1 MKQETEEQQDFV
13 KDLTKMSDDFDRWYT
28 DVVRKAELADWS
40 GIRGMMVVRAYGWAM
55 WEALMRAFDDMIKES
70 GHENW
75 AFPLLIPREYL
86 MKEAEHV
93 EGFAPE
99 VAWVTK
105 AGGGMEEL
113 EEPLAVRPTSESI
126 IGPLIKR
133 YIQSH
138 RDLPKLT
145 NQWNSVV
152 RWEMRS
158 RLFLRSRE
166 FWWQEGHTFHAT
178 AQEGMDEAH
187 LILGYY
193 RSIAE
198 DWLAVP
204 VLIGRKSPSE
214 TFPGAVYTL
223 TLEGLMRDG
232 LALQMGTSHYFGQNF
247 SRAYDISFSNKDNER
262 ELCYSTSWGISTRMV
277 GAIVMAHG
285 DDSGLIVPPK
295 VAPVQVIVV
304 PIFRDDASRAKVEAF
319 INQWSPELKQ
329 HGIRFRVDWRDE
341 RPGDKYA
348 HWELKGVPIR
358 LNVGARDI
366 DAAQVELVDRLSRER
381 RAVPVSGIAMALVSE
396 LESFQ
401 KRLFERALE
410 YQRAN
415 TVELGTLDEVV
426 SHFPG
431 RGGFAWVHRI
441 PHRLGDVRVEMRPR
455 SLPHLVERDFH
466 RHALAVRPVRG
477 HRVDGVRGACDPG
490 EDWQLVALLAI
501 WIALAV
507 IPLMV

>member
-1 MKQETEEQQDFV
+1 MKEIKDIEEQQDFV
-13 KDLTKMSDDFDRWYT
+13 KEVTKMSVDFDRWYT
-28 DVVRKAELADWS
+28 DVIRKAELADWS
-40 GIRGMMVVRAYGWAM
+40 GVRGMMVVRPYGWAM
-55 WEALMRAFDDMIKES
+55 WENIQRAFDDMIKES

-75 AFPLLIPREYL
+75 AFPLLIPRSYL

-113 EEPLAVRPTSESI
+113 EEPLAVRPTSETI
-126 IGPLIKR
+126 IGALIKR

-166 FWWQEGHTFHAT
+166 FWWQEGHTFHGSSAE
-178 AQEGMDEAH
+178 AMDEAQ

-204 VLIGRKSPSE
+204 VLSGKKSPAE

-223 TLEGLMRDG
+223 TVEGLMRDG

-247 SRAYDISFSNKDNER
+247 ARAYDISFSNRENER
-262 ELCYSTSWGISTRMV
+262 ELCHSTSWGISTRLV
-277 GAIVMAHG
+277 GALVMAHG
-285 DDSGLIVPPK
+285 DDSGLIVPPR
-295 VAPVQVIVV
+295 VAPIQVVVV
-304 PIFRDDASRAKVEAF
+304 PIFRDDQSRAAVERF
-319 INQWSPELKQ
+319 ITSWAPELKAA
-329 HGIRFRVDWRDE
+329 GIRHRVDWRDD

-348 HWELKGVPIR
+348 HWELRGVLIR

-366 DAAQVELVDRLSRER
+366 EKGQVEVVDRLTRQR
-381 RAVPVSGIAMALVSE
+381 DGVAVSGIGVYLRERLEAFQRQLFDRAAKFQRDNTFE
-396 LESFQ
+396 LST
-401 KRLFERALE
+401 LE
-410 YQRAN
+410 DVIA
-415 TVELGTLDEVV
+415 
-426 SHFPG
+426 HFRE
-431 RGGFAWVHRI
+431 RGGFVWTSWCGDPEEEARI
-441 PHRLGDVRVEMRPR
+441 KADAGGVTIRTIEEESDGTGKCFACGKPAQYRV
-455 SLPHLVERDFH
+455 
-466 RHALAVRPVRG
+466 ALAK
-477 HRVDGVRGACDPG
+477 AY
-490 EDWQLVALLAI
+490 
-501 WIALAV
+501 
-507 IPLMV
+507 

>member
-13 KDLTKMSDDFDRWYT
+13 KEVTKMSDDFDRWYT
-28 DVVRKAELADWS
+28 DVIRKAEMADWS
-40 GIRGMMVVRAYGWAM
+40 GVRGMMVVRPYGWSM
-55 WEALMRAFDDMIKES
+55 WEAITRAFDDMIKES

-113 EEPLAVRPTSESI
+113 EEPLAVRPTSETI
-126 IGPLIKR
+126 IGALIRR

-166 FWWQEGHTFHAT
+166 FWWQEGHTFHAY
-178 AQEGMDEAH
+178 AQEAMDEAS

-204 VLIGRKSPSE
+204 VLTGKKSPAE
-214 TFPGAVYTL
+214 TFPGAVHTL
-223 TLEGLMRDG
+223 TVEGLMRDG

-247 SRAYDISFSNKDNER
+247 AKAYDISFSNKDNER
-262 ELCYSTSWGISTRMV
+262 ELCFSTSWGISTRLV
-277 GAIVMAHG
+277 GALVMAHG
-285 DDSGLIVPPK
+285 DDSGLIVPPR
-295 VAPVQVIVV
+295 VAPIQVVIV
-304 PIFRDDASRAKVEAF
+304 PIFRDADTRTKVESF
-319 INQWSPELKQ
+319 IAGWSRELKAA
-329 HGIRFRVDWRDE
+329 GIRHRVDWRDE

-348 HWELKGVPIR
+348 HWELKGVPLR
-358 LNVGARDI
+358 LNVGGRDV
-366 DAAQVELVDRLSRER
+366 DAGQVEMVDRLSRQR
-381 RAVPVSGIAMALVSE
+381 VIVPIAGIAERLKQE
-396 LESFQ
+396 LETFQ
-401 KRLFERALE
+401 KRLFDRAAQF
-410 YQRAN
+410 QRDN
-415 TVELGTLDEVV
+415 TYELGTLDEVV
-426 SHFPG
+426 AHFAKS
-431 RGGFAWVHRI
+431 GGFVWVDWCGDAGEEQRI
-441 PHRLGDVRVEMRPR
+441 KAEAGGVTVRTIDESATVSGPCLVCGRPATLR
-455 SLPHLVERDFH
+455 V
-466 RHALAVRPVRG
+466 ALAK
-477 HRVDGVRGACDPG
+477 AY
-490 EDWQLVALLAI
+490 
-501 WIALAV
+501 
-507 IPLMV
+507 

>member
-1 MKQETEEQQDFV
+1 VKQEVEEQQDFV
-13 KDLTKMSDDFDRWYT
+13 KEVTKMSDDFDRWYT

-40 GIRGMMVVRAYGWAM
+40 GVRGMMVVRAYGWAM
-55 WEALMRAFDDMIKES
+55 WEAMTRAFDDMIKES

-75 AFPLLIPREYL
+75 AFPLLIPRGYL

-166 FWWQEGHTFHAT
+166 FWWQEGHTFHAG
-178 AQEGMDEAH
+178 AQEAMDEVA

-193 RSIAE
+193 KSIAE

-204 VLIGRKSPSE
+204 VLAGKKSPAE
-214 TFPGAVYTL
+214 TFPGAVYT
-223 TLEGLMRDG
+223 TTVEGLMRDG

-247 SRAYDISFSNKDNER
+247 ARAYDISFSNKDNER
-262 ELCYSTSWGISTRMV
+262 ELCYSTSWGMSTRLV
-277 GAIVMAHG
+277 GAVVMAHG
-285 DDSGLIVPPK
+285 DDSGLILPPK
-295 VAPVQVIVV
+295 IAPIQVVVV
-304 PIFRDDASRAKVEAF
+304 PIFRDDEGRAKVQRF
-319 INQWSPELKQ
+319 VDSWTPELKAA
-329 HGIRFRVDWRDE
+329 GIRFRVDWRDE

-348 HWELKGVPIR
+348 HWELKGVPLR
-358 LNVGARDI
+358 LNVGGRDA
-366 DAAQVELVDRLSRER
+366 DAGQVEMVDRLSRQR
-381 RAVPVSGIAMALVSE
+381 VSVPVSGIAKRLADELVSFQSKLFDRATEFQRVNTYE
-396 LESFQ
+396 LDS
-401 KRLFERALE
+401 LA
-410 YQRAN
+410 
-415 TVELGTLDEVV
+415 GVV
-426 SHFPG
+426 AHFRE
-431 RGGFAWVHRI
+431 RGGFVWVDWCGDQEEEARI
-441 PHRLGDVRVEMRPR
+441 KTESGGVTIRTIDESSKPTGKCFVCGQPAKFRV
-455 SLPHLVERDFH
+455 SL
-466 RHALAVRPVRG
+466 AKAY
-477 HRVDGVRGACDPG
+477 
-490 EDWQLVALLAI
+490 
-501 WIALAV
+501 
-507 IPLMV
+507 

>member
-1 MKQETEEQQDFV
+1 MKQEMEEQQDFV
-13 KDLTKMSDDFDRWYT
+13 KDITKMSDDFDRWYT
-28 DVVRKAELADWS
+28 DVIRKAEMADWS
-40 GIRGMMVVRAYGWAM
+40 GVRGMMVVRPYGWAM
-55 WEALMRAFDDMIKES
+55 WEAIQRAFDDMIKES

-75 AFPLLIPREYL
+75 AFPLLIPRDML

-99 VAWVTK
+99 VAWVTR
-105 AGGGMEEL
+105 AGSSQEQL
-113 EEPLAVRPTSESI
+113 EEPLAVRPTSETI
-126 IGPLIKR
+126 IGAIIKR

-166 FWWQEGHTFHAT
+166 FWWQEGHTFHAS
-178 AQEGMDEAH
+178 AQEAIDESR

-193 RSIAE
+193 RSVAE

-204 VLIGRKSPSE
+204 VLVGRKSPAE
-214 TFPGAVYTL
+214 TFPGAVHTL

-247 SRAYDISFSNKDNER
+247 AKAYDISFTNRSNEL

-295 VAPVQVIVV
+295 VAPIQVVVV
-304 PIFRDDASRAKVEAF
+304 PIFRDDASRAKVASF
-319 INQWSPELKQ
+319 IDSWSPELKAA
-329 HGIRFRVDWRDE
+329 GIRHRVDWRDE

-348 HWELKGVPIR
+348 HWELKGVPLR
-358 LNVGARDI
+358 LNVGGRDA
-366 DAAQVELVDRLSRER
+366 DAGQVELVDRLTREK
-381 RAVPVSGIAMALVSE
+381 RAVPVTALAHTLTEE
-396 LESFQ
+396 LVRFQ
-401 KRLFERALE
+401 KRLLERAQE
-410 YQRAN
+410 FQRAN

-426 SHFPG
+426 AHFATK
-431 RGGFAWVHRI
+431 GGFAWV
-441 PHRLGDVRVEMRPR
+441 EW
-455 SLPHLVERDFH
+455 
-466 RHALAVRPVRG
+466 
-477 HRVDGVRGACDPG
+477 CG
-490 EDWQLVALLAI
+490 EDGEEARVKNESGGVTIRTIDEEAKPTGKCFVCGRPAIYRVVLAK
-501 WIALAV
+501 AY
-507 IPLMV
+507 

>member
-13 KDLTKMSDDFDRWYT
+13 KEVTKMSDDFDRWYT
-28 DVVRKAELADWS
+28 DVIRKAEMADWS
-40 GIRGMMVVRAYGWAM
+40 GVRGMMVVRPYGWAM
-55 WEALMRAFDDMIKES
+55 WEAITRAFDDMIKSS

-86 MKEAEHV
+86 MKEAEHI

-99 VAWVTK
+99 VAWVTR
-105 AGGGMEEL
+105 AGGSMEEL
-113 EEPLAVRPTSESI
+113 EEPLAVRPTSETI

-166 FWWQEGHTFHAT
+166 FWWQEGHTFHAG
-178 AQEGMDEAH
+178 AQEAMDEAA
-187 LILGYY
+187 LTLSYY

-204 VLIGRKSPSE
+204 VLAGRKSPAE
-214 TFPGAVYTL
+214 TFPGAVHTL
-223 TLEGLMRDG
+223 TVEGLMRDG

-247 SRAYDISFSNKDNER
+247 ARAYDISFSNKANER
-262 ELCYSTSWGISTRMV
+262 ELCYSTSWGMSTRLV
-277 GAIVMAHG
+277 GALVMAHG
-285 DDSGLIVPPK
+285 DDSGIIVPPK

-304 PIFRDDASRAKVEAF
+304 PIFRDDASRTKVEKF
-319 INQWSPELKQ
+319 IDSWSPELKRA
-329 HGIRFRVDWRDE
+329 GVRFRVDWRDE

-358 LNVGARDI
+358 LNVGGRDA
-366 DAAQVELVDRLSRER
+366 DAGTVEMADRLSRQKVS
-381 RAVPVSGIAMALVSE
+381 VPVSGIGARLQSE
-396 LESFQ
+396 LDAFQ
-401 KRLFERALE
+401 TRLYQRALE
-410 YQRAN
+410 FQRAN
-415 TVELGTLDEVV
+415 TFELETLEEVV
-426 SHFPG
+426 AHFRERAG
-431 RGGFAWVHRI
+431 FVWVQWCGDSEEEARIKAEAGGVTIRTIDEDAKVSGKCLVCDRPAKF
-441 PHRLGDVRVEMRPR
+441 RV
-455 SLPHLVERDFH
+455 SL
-466 RHALAVRPVRG
+466 AKAY
-477 HRVDGVRGACDPG
+477 
-490 EDWQLVALLAI
+490 
-501 WIALAV
+501 
-507 IPLMV
+507 

>member
-1 MKQETEEQQDFV
+1 MKETVEEQQDFV
-13 KDLTKMSDDFDRWYT
+13 KDITKMSDDFDRWYT

-40 GIRGMMVVRAYGWAM
+40 GVRGMMVVRPYGWAM
-55 WEALMRAFDDMIKES
+55 WEAIQRAFDDMIKES

-75 AFPLLIPREYL
+75 AFPLLIPREL
-86 MKEAEHV
+86 LVKEAEHI
-93 EGFAPE
+93 EGFGPE

-105 AGGGMEEL
+105 AGAAMEEL
-113 EEPLAVRPTSESI
+113 EEPLAVRPTSETI
-126 IGPLIKR
+126 IGHIIRR

-166 FWWQEGHTFHAT
+166 FWWQEGHTFHAS
-178 AQEGMDEAH
+178 AKEAIEEAD

-193 RSIAE
+193 RSVAE

-204 VLIGRKSPSE
+204 VLVGKKSPAE
-214 TFPGAVYTL
+214 TFPGAVHTL

-247 SRAYDISFSNKDNER
+247 ARAYDISFSNKDNER

-295 VAPVQVIVV
+295 VAPVQVVVV

-348 HWELKGVPIR
+348 HWELKGVPLR
-358 LNVGARDI
+358 LNVGARDV

-381 RAVPVSGIAMALVSE
+381 RALLVSGIATALTSE
-396 LESFQ
+396 LERFQ
-401 KRLFERALE
+401 KRLFERAQE

-426 SHFPG
+426 SHFSR
-431 RGGFAWVHRI
+431 RGGFAWVKWCGDETEEA
-441 PHRLGDVRVEMRPR
+441 RLKADSGGVTIRTIDEHTKPSGTCFVCGQPARYRV
-455 SLPHLVERDFH
+455 
-466 RHALAVRPVRG
+466 ALAK
-477 HRVDGVRGACDPG
+477 AY
-490 EDWQLVALLAI
+490 
-501 WIALAV
+501 
-507 IPLMV
+507 

>member
-1 MKQETEEQQDFV
+1 MKETSVEEQQDFV
-13 KDLTKMSDDFDRWYT
+13 KDITKMSVDFDRWYT

-40 GIRGMMVVRAYGWAM
+40 GVRGMMVVRPYGWAM
-55 WEALMRAFDDMIKES
+55 WEAITRAFDDMIKES

-75 AFPLLIPREYL
+75 AFPLLIPRDL
-86 MKEAEHV
+86 LVKEAEHI
-93 EGFAPE
+93 EGFGPE

-105 AGGGMEEL
+105 AGAAMEEL
-113 EEPLAVRPTSESI
+113 EEPLAVRPTSETI
-126 IGPLIKR
+126 IGHIIRR

-145 NQWNSVV
+145 NQWNSVM

-166 FWWQEGHTFHAT
+166 FWWQEGHTFHAS
-178 AQEGMDEAH
+178 AQEAVDEAD

-204 VLIGRKSPSE
+204 VLAGKKSPAE
-214 TFPGAVYTL
+214 TFPGAVHTL
-223 TLEGLMRDG
+223 TIEGLMRDG

-247 SRAYDISFSNKDNER
+247 ARAYDISFSNRDNER

-295 VAPVQVIVV
+295 VAPVQVVIV
-304 PIFRDDASRAKVEAF
+304 PIFRDSESRNKVETF
-319 INQWSPELKQ
+319 INRWSPELKAA
-329 HGIRFRVDWRDE
+329 GIRFRVDWRDD

-358 LNVGARDI
+358 LNVGGRDV
-366 DAAQVELVDRLSRER
+366 DAGQVELVDRLSRGR
-381 RAVPVSGIAMALVSE
+381 RALPVTGIGAALESE
-396 LESFQ
+396 LETFQ

-410 YQRAN
+410 FQRAN
-415 TVELGTLDEVV
+415 TFELGTLDEVIA
-426 SHFPG
+426 HFRE
-431 RGGFAWVHRI
+431 RGGFAWVDWC
-441 PHRLGDVRVEMRPR
+441 GEEAEEGRVKTEAGGVTIRTIDESAGPSGKCFVCGKPATMR
-455 SLPHLVERDFH
+455 V
-466 RHALAVRPVRG
+466 ALAK
-477 HRVDGVRGACDPG
+477 AY
-490 EDWQLVALLAI
+490 
-501 WIALAV
+501 
-507 IPLMV
+507 

>member
-13 KDLTKMSDDFDRWYT
+13 KEVTKMSVDFDRWYT
-28 DVVRKAELADWS
+28 DVIRKAELADWS
-40 GIRGMMVVRAYGWAM
+40 GVRGMMVVRPYGWAM
-55 WEALMRAFDDMIKES
+55 WEAMMRAFDDMIKES

-75 AFPLLIPREYL
+75 AFPLLIPREL
-86 MKEAEHV
+86 LLKEAEHV

-113 EEPLAVRPTSESI
+113 EDPLAVRPTSESI

-166 FWWQEGHTFHAT
+166 FWWQEGHTFHADGSE
-178 AQEGMDEAH
+178 AKDEVA

-198 DWLAVP
+198 DWLAIP
-204 VLIGRKSPSE
+204 VLGGKKSPAE
-214 TFPGAVYTL
+214 TFPGAVYSL
-223 TLEGLMRDG
+223 TIEGLMRDG

-247 SRAYDISFSNKDNER
+247 ARAYDISFSNQENER
-262 ELCYSTSWGISTRMV
+262 VLCHSTSWGMSTRLV
-277 GAIVMAHG
+277 GALVMAHG
-285 DDSGLIVPPK
+285 DDSGLIVPPRI
-295 VAPVQVIVV
+295 APIQVVIV
-304 PIFRDDASRAKVEAF
+304 PIFRDEEGRTKVQNYIDGWAR
-319 INQWSPELKQ
+319 ELKAA
-329 HGIRFRVDWRDE
+329 GIRHRVDWRDE

-358 LNVGARDI
+358 LNVGARDV
-366 DAAQVELVDRLSRER
+366 DAGNVEMVDRLSRQR
-381 RAVPVSGIAMALVSE
+381 TSVPVAGIAQHLTEE
-396 LESFQ
+396 LDSFQ
-401 KRLFERALE
+401 KKLFERAQKF
-410 YQRAN
+410 QREN
-415 TVELGTLDEVV
+415 TFELGTLDEVIA
-426 SHFPG
+426 HFRE
-431 RGGFAWVHRI
+431 RGGFAWVDWC
-441 PHRLGDVRVEMRPR
+441 GDTKEEARVKAEAGGVTIRTIDENAKVSGKCFVCGQPAKFR
-455 SLPHLVERDFH
+455 V
-466 RHALAVRPVRG
+466 ALAK
-477 HRVDGVRGACDPG
+477 AY
-490 EDWQLVALLAI
+490 
-501 WIALAV
+501 
-507 IPLMV
+507 

>member
-13 KDLTKMSDDFDRWYT
+13 KDITKMSDDFDRWYT
-28 DVVRKAELADWS
+28 DVIRKAEMADWS
-40 GIRGMMVVRAYGWAM
+40 GVRGMMVVRPYGWSM
-55 WEALMRAFDDMIKES
+55 WEAITRAFDDMIKES

-105 AGGGMEEL
+105 AGGGMEDL

-126 IGPLIKR
+126 IGALIRR

-166 FWWQEGHTFHAT
+166 FWWQEGHTFHAY
-178 AQEGMDEAH
+178 AQEAMDEAS

-204 VLIGRKSPSE
+204 VLVGKKSPAE
-214 TFPGAVYTL
+214 TFPGAVHTL
-223 TLEGLMRDG
+223 TVEGLMRDG

-247 SRAYDISFSNKDNER
+247 ARAYDISFSNKENER
-262 ELCYSTSWGISTRMV
+262 ELCHSTSWGISTRLV
-277 GAIVMAHG
+277 GALVMAHG
-285 DDSGLIVPPK
+285 DDSGLIVPPR
-295 VAPVQVIVV
+295 VAPIQVVIV
-304 PIFRDDASRAKVEAF
+304 PIFRDADTRTKVESF
-319 INQWSPELKQ
+319 IAGWSRELKAA
-329 HGIRFRVDWRDE
+329 GIRHRVDWRDE

-348 HWELKGVPIR
+348 HWELKGVPLR
-358 LNVGARDI
+358 LNVGGRDV
-366 DAAQVELVDRLSRER
+366 DAGQVEMVDRLSRQR
-381 RAVPVSGIAMALVSE
+381 VIVPIAGIAERVGNE
-396 LESFQ
+396 LETFQ
-401 KRLFERALE
+401 KRLYDRALQF
-410 YQRAN
+410 QREN
-415 TVELGTLDEVV
+415 TFELQTLDEVV
-426 SHFPG
+426 AHFAR
-431 RGGFAWVHRI
+431 RGGFVWAGWC
-441 PHRLGDVRVEMRPR
+441 G
-455 SLPHLVERDFH
+455 
-466 RHALAVRPVRG
+466 
-477 HRVDGVRGACDPG
+477 DPG
-490 EDWQLVALLAI
+490 EEARIKADAGGVTVRTIDESAAVSGSCLVCGKPAKHRVALAK
-501 WIALAV
+501 AY
-507 IPLMV
+507 